1 MSSFFKEVTDL
12 ELLYNPK
19 SEDSLKFG
27 VSALPGYLPNSLI
40 YTIFYLLAL
49 PPNICLLY
57 MGLRT
62 DLITSRVKFPTL
74 GMTLANLFGLV
85 GFLTL
90 NFVYLYAVIT
100 ETRLSLFI
108 CSFVRTVLYNTS
120 YVCYFLFPLL
130 AVDQY
135 LFICQNVELK
145 ISWLK
150 RIVGICF
157 AIPMAV
163 AIYDLFL
170 QDVILYDYMFKYI
183 RMSLYTNMF
192 FFLVLAP
199 SFFAF
204 SFICNIL
211 VLLSIIQR
219 QSKTSRK
226 QCGRS
231 LNPRQLQQHKS
242 IIYTYILQ
250 AFLPLALA
258 TPYYIAYLPPFC
270 KLCQEIIKIFLQY
283 ILCRGGS
290 EFRFSTVFP
299 PDFRKNF
306 YFCLLSQ
313 FRFTAFPTPLAVPTY
328 LHIISWY
335 TEKGD
340 WYVRGLC
347 LMYDVDIPLVWF
359 IVGEGIISLHP
370 LSNALIT
377 LILLRP
383 YREAFK
389 KLIRRGFKQKSHPNW
404 PSKIQR
410 LLSAPPEIN
419 TDTEGENNNKKL
431 FYKTAIVTNKD
442 GEEPFCAT
450 YNNVTAVSL

>member
-100 ETRLSLFI
+100 E
-108 CSFVRTVLYNTS
+108 
-120 YVCYFLFPLL
+120 
-130 AVDQY
+130 
-135 LFICQNVELK
+135 
-145 ISWLK
+145 

-258 TPYYIAYLPPFC
+258 TPYYIAC
-270 KLCQEIIKIFLQY
+270 
-283 ILCRGGS
+283 
-290 EFRFSTVFP
+290 
-299 PDFRKNF
+299 
-306 YFCLLSQ
+306 
-313 FRFTAFPTPLAVPTY
+313 
-328 LHIISWY
+328 
-335 TEKGD
+335 
-340 WYVRGLC
+340 LC

-419 TDTEGENNNKKL
+419 TDTEGENNNKKI

>member
-74 GMTLANLFGLV
+74 GMTFANLFGLV

-258 TPYYIAYLPPFC
+258 TPYYIAC
-270 KLCQEIIKIFLQY
+270 
-283 ILCRGGS
+283 
-290 EFRFSTVFP
+290 
-299 PDFRKNF
+299 
-306 YFCLLSQ
+306 
-313 FRFTAFPTPLAVPTY
+313 
-328 LHIISWY
+328 
-335 TEKGD
+335 
-340 WYVRGLC
+340 LC

>member
-1 MSSFFKEVTDL
+1 MSSFFKEVIDKK
-12 ELLYNPK
+12 LLYDPN
-19 SEDSLKFG
+19 SEDSLKNG
-27 VSALPGYLPNSLI
+27 IYALPGYLPNSLI
-40 YTIFYLLAL
+40 YTIFYLIAL

-57 MGLRT
+57 MGIRN

-74 GMTLANLFGLV
+74 GMTLANLFGLI

-90 NFVYLYAVIT
+90 NFIYLYSVIT

-150 RIVGICF
+150 RIVAICF

-163 AIYDLFL
+163 AIYDLWL

-219 QSKTSRK
+219 QTKTSRK

-258 TPYYIAYLPPFC
+258 TPYYIAC
-270 KLCQEIIKIFLQY
+270 
-283 ILCRGGS
+283 
-290 EFRFSTVFP
+290 
-299 PDFRKNF
+299 
-306 YFCLLSQ
+306 
-313 FRFTAFPTPLAVPTY
+313 
-328 LHIISWY
+328 
-335 TEKGD
+335 
-340 WYVRGLC
+340 LC
-347 LMYDVDIPLVWF
+347 LMYDVDIPLIWF
-359 IVGEGIISLHP
+359 IIGEGIISLHP

-389 KLIRRGFKQKSHPNW
+389 KLIKKGVQQKVR
-404 PSKIQR
+404 IF
-410 LLSAPPEIN
+410 I
-419 TDTEGENNNKKL
+419 
-431 FYKTAIVTNKD
+431 
-442 GEEPFCAT
+442 
-450 YNNVTAVSL
+450 